1 MKSLSNANG
10 HKGVLAD
17 RIRMARRSAKLSQSE
32 LAETLNVA
40 SSAVAQ
46 WENPR
51 GTSPR
56 IEKFSALADAIG
68 VSVEWLL
75 TGSGERRRHRHAD
88 EHQHHQQHA
97 ITPDSFARDTHEELL
112 LKQFR
117 RLPARKRDVFMGL
130 LVELASAR

>member
-10 HKGVLAD
+10 RSGVLAD

-56 IEKFSALADAIG
+56 IEKFPALADAVG

-75 TGSGERRRHRHAD
+75 TGSGDRQRHRHAD
-88 EHQHHQQHA
+88 EHHHQHA
-97 ITPDSFARDTHEELL
+97 ITPDSFARDTHEEVL

-117 RLPARKRDVFMGL
+117 RLPARKRDAFIGL
-130 LVELASAR
+130 LVELGSAR

>member
-1 MKSLSNANG
+1 MKSPSNANG
-10 HKGVLAD
+10 RSSVLSD

-32 LAETLNVA
+32 LADSLNVA

-46 WENPR
+46 WENPQ

-56 IEKFSALADAIG
+56 IDKFSALADAVG

-75 TGSGERRRHRHAD
+75 TGSGDKRRSRHAD
-88 EHQHHQQHA
+88 EHQHA

-117 RLPARKRDVFMGL
+117 RLPARRRDVFMGL
-130 LVELASAR
+130 LVELASVR